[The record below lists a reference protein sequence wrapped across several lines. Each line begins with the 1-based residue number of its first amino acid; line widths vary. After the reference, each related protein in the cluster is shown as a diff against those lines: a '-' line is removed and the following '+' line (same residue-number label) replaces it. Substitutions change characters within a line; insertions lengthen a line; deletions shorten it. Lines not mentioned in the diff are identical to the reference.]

1 MSDGENV
8 QTGNEQEDRP
18 PKNIVGMFTM
28 ISRIAWMKIVLFS
41 GCKSLARNSIQ
52 FKREV
57 NKLQL

>member
-8 QTGNEQEDRP
+8 QSGNEQEDRP

-52 FKREV
+52 F
-57 NKLQL
+57 